1 MFEHILDAQIDR
13 KLYGFS
19 PVPQALFES
28 QFEARYTVFAG
39 VNLPD
44 GMRHGSPC
52 GVEAFVTVDEIQP
65 RQAEMHHRLALLRR
79 KAALNQ
85 NVALLRC
92 ERRFEPL
99 LVRSRCS
106 RELMCR
112 ICGIPEGCRHRI

>member
-1 MFEHILDAQIDR
+1 FVFEHILDAQIDR

-65 RQAEMHHRLALLRR
+65 RQAEMHHRLAHVWRDAVLHENISLSPVKRG
-79 KAALNQ
+79 AQ
-85 NVALLRC
+85 
-92 ERRFEPL
+92 PL
-99 LVRSRCS
+99 F
-106 RELMCR
+106 
-112 ICGIPEGCRHRI
+112 